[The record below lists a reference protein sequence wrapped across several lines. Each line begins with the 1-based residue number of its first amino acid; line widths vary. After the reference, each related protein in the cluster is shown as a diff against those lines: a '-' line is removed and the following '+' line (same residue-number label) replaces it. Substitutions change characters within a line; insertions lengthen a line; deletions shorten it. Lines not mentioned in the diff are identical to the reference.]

1 MVVADPRQ
9 ISHPLLR
16 ALCVLCVKTHLQP
29 RPGPGGGVHPERL
42 GAFSSLSLSSFRNLQ
57 TFQLSNLSACLAANS
72 HRITSFAHPY
82 PLTPIESSLCKK
94 QGEGSPL
101 PRAARD
107 GPHVFARY
115 AEMLTTRILSW
126 VYHITR
132 GHPGVAAL
140 FSKER
145 GSIFLAVSTGHR
157 TRATDHGSRVTT
169 RYSLPTTH
177 SLPLKPL
184 LEMAHPYTCTCMK
197 GPAAREP
204 RYSTCAAS

>member
-42 GAFSSLSLSSFRNLQ
+42 GAFSSLSLSSFRDLQ
-57 TFQLSNLSACLAANS
+57 TFQLSNLSACPPANS
-72 HRITSFAHPY
+72 HRITSFAHPH

-132 GHPGVAAL
+132 GHPGVAGL
-140 FSKER
+140 FSKREVQSSSPSPR
-145 GSIFLAVSTGHR
+145 VTEHGPRI
-157 TRATDHGSRVTT
+157 TDHGSRITDQGSRLDT
-169 RYSLPTTH
+169 LY
-177 SLPLKPL
+177 PL
-184 LEMAHPYTCTCMK
+184 LTLYP
-197 GPAAREP
+197 
-204 RYSTCAAS
+204 